1 MRCVKRIYS
10 SGQLVH
16 FAIIYE
22 IIMINNAFILSSFVN
37 EQYMKIYCH
46 YFRRV
51 RLYYSFNEERKH
63 FAVIFKG
70 RFIFTFFCHKNFLL
84 SSFLV
89 TKTLNIYLSTY
100 VSYFLTK
107 ILTIWLKCVLL
118 NLCKYNHFST
128 SPSLL
133 TLMQIFLNF
142 LSYWTS
148 LLSDQHYIMIA
159 LKANLLIIEL

>member
-1 MRCVKRIYS
+1 
-10 SGQLVH
+10 
-16 FAIIYE
+16 
-22 IIMINNAFILSSFVN
+22 
-37 EQYMKIYCH
+37 MKIYCH

-51 RLYYSFNEERKH
+51 RLCYFFNEERKH
-63 FAVIFKG
+63 SAVIFKG

-133 TLMQIFLNF
+133 ALMQIFFWTFYPIEQAYCQTNIILWLLKKPIYWLLN
-142 LSYWTS
+142 YRC
-148 LLSDQHYIMIA
+148 H
-159 LKANLLIIEL
+159 